1 MDDCFPSQFECGW
14 KEFAVQGIHVFAH
27 IGPEALLVSLALL
40 LALVRPQL
48 GAAWFGGAER
58 ALAAVARR
66 RTLSVLLCGSSAL
79 AMRLALLPWLPVPH
93 PYINDEF
100 SFLLAG
106 DTFAHGRLANPTHP
120 MWVHLET
127 FHVIFHP
134 TYASMYPPL
143 QGLVLAFGQIV
154 FGHPFWGVWLS
165 VGIMCAAICW
175 MLQAWFPP
183 SWALVGGMLPVLR
196 FGVLSYWNNGYW
208 GGALAATGGALVLG
222 AMPRILRRQRVC
234 DAIMMAIGMA
244 MLANTRPYEG
254 LVLSLATTGILIYWI
269 AGRASKP
276 RPAASVWLRRLALPM
291 MLVVAVAGAATSYYY
306 WRVTGNPLRMPQQV
320 NRETYSVARYF
331 YGQAAY
337 PEPAYHHKV
346 IRDFYAGLEAAEFE
360 RAHTTAGVF
369 LQLVKKV
376 GMSWV
381 FYLSPILTIPL
392 FLLPRIVRDRR
403 VRLLLIVGAAGL
415 LGSAVVIFFNIHYIA
430 PIVPVILAVVVQG
443 MRHLRT
449 WRWEG
454 RPVGLFLA
462 RATIVLCLIMIP
474 VQVHILAA
482 PPKPGTWTAVGM
494 ERAAIEA
501 QLESF
506 PGGHLVLVRYGP
518 QHPPL
523 WDWVYNGAD
532 IDHAKI
538 VWARDM
544 GADQNEELLRY
555 YNNRRVWLLDADANP
570 PQVSPY
576 LQRANSGSA
585 VPATNVESD
594 SPNGADR

>member
-1 MDDCFPSQFECGW
+1 M
-14 KEFAVQGIHVFAH
+14 FAH

-40 LALVRPQL
+40 LALVSPRL
-48 GAAWFGGAER
+48 GATWFARAER
-58 ALAAVARR
+58 TLAAVARR
-66 RTLSVLLCGSSAL
+66 RTLSVLLCGFSAL
-79 AMRLALLPWLPVPH
+79 AARLALLPWLPVPH

-106 DTFAHGRLANPTHP
+106 DTFAHGRLANPTPP

-143 QGLVLAFGQIV
+143 QGLVLALGQVV

-165 VGIMCAAICW
+165 VGVMCAAICW

-196 FGVLSYWNNGYW
+196 FGVFSYWDNGYW

-222 AMPRILRRQRVC
+222 AMPRIMRHQRVR
-234 DAIMMAIGMA
+234 DAIVMAIGMA

-254 LVLSLATTGILIYWI
+254 LVLSLAAAGILIYWI
-269 AGRASKP
+269 VKKK
-276 RPAASVWLRRLALPM
+276 PAAGVWLPRVALPM
-291 MLVVAVAGAATSYYY
+291 LLVLAVAGGATSYYF
-306 WRVTGNPLRMPQQV
+306 WKVTGNPLRMPQQV
-320 NRETYSVARYF
+320 NRDTYAVARYF
-331 YGQAAY
+331 YGQGAY

-346 IRDFYAGLEAAEFE
+346 IHDFYAGLESEEFAL
-360 RAHTTAGVF
+360 AHTPAGVL
-369 LQLVKKV
+369 LQLAKKLA
-376 GMSWV
+376 MSWA

-392 FLLPRIVRDRR
+392 LLLPRIVRDRR
-403 VRLLLIVGAAGL
+403 IRLLLIAGVAGL
-415 LGSAVVIFFNIHYIA
+415 ACSAVVIFFNIHYVA

-443 MRHLRT
+443 TRHLRA

-462 RATIVLCLIMIP
+462 RAIVVMCVVMIP
-474 VQVHILAA
+474 VQVHILGA
-482 PPKPGTWTAVGM
+482 PPIPGTWDAIGP

-501 QLESF
+501 QLRSLPE
-506 PGGHLVLVRYGP
+506 GQLILVRYEP

-544 GADQNEELLRY
+544 GHDQNEELLRY
-555 YNNRRVWLLDADANP
+555 YNDRRVWLLDADTSP
-570 PQVSPY
+570 PRLVPSAGE
-576 LQRANSGSA
+576 ANSEPMKAESNVLGSSDNR
-585 VPATNVESD
+585 VP
-594 SPNGADR
+594 